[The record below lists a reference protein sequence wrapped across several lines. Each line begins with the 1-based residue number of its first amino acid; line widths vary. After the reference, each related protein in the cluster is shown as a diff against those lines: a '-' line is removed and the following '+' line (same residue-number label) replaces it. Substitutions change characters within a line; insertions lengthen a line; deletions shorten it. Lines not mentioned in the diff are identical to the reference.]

1 MRAKKTETV
10 VRQEQILQAALDLA
24 GKEGVCNLSIAGIAE
39 RVGIVPSALYRHFK
53 SKDEVLDG
61 ILELLKKRL
70 FDNVS
75 YVRKQTHEPLK
86 RLEILLI
93 RHVRLLS
100 ENPSILYVV
109 FSDGIFSGRP
119 ERKAGVAEI
128 MKGYLGRIQQ
138 IIEEGI
144 HEGSIRKDV
153 DPKTA
158 AIMFLGM
165 ILPAA
170 VLSNV
175 SGGDFDMVAHAKKAW
190 PAFLRYIA
198 G

>member
-24 GKEGVCNLSIAGIAE
+24 GKEGVCKLSIAGIAE

-61 ILELLKKRL
+61 ILELLIKRL

-75 YVRKQTHEPLK
+75 YVRKQTREPLK

-109 FSDGIFSGRP
+109 FSDGIFSGQP

-190 PAFLRYIA
+190 PAFLRYIT
-198 G
+198 